1 MAYMNQE
8 QKAQLAPAIKAVFKR
23 YGIKGSISVDNH
35 SSLVVTIK
43 SGKLDLI
50 GEANRFN
57 REYAER
63 TGQRFHEVKDYYQ
76 ANAYRPDQYADNTVG
91 QFFRELTA
99 AMRGNLWYDR
109 SDIMTDYFDT
119 AYYLHINVGRWNQP
133 YVCTGR
139 SLDGTV
145 NGVAEENYTF
155 A

>member
-8 QKAQLAPAIKAVFKR
+8 RKAQLAPAIKAVLKR
-23 YGIKGSISVDNH
+23 YGMKGSIGVRNY
-35 SSLVVTIK
+35 SSLVVTLK
-43 SGKLDLI
+43 EGQLDLI

-63 TGQRFHEVKDYYQ
+63 TGQRFYPVTGNYQ
-76 ANAYRPDQYADNTVG
+76 ANAYRPDQYADNLIG
-91 QFFRELTA
+91 RFFRELTA
-99 AMRGNLWYDR
+99 AMRGDLWYDR

-119 AYYLHINVGRWNQP
+119 AYYLDINVGKWNQP

-145 NGVAEENYTF
+145 NGVAEELYTF
-155 A
+155 N

>member
-8 QKAQLAPAIKAVFKR
+8 MKAKLAPGIKAVFAR

-43 SGKLDLI
+43 EGRLDLI
-50 GEANRFN
+50 GEANRSN

-63 TGQRFHEVKDYYQ
+63 TGQRFYEVKDNYQ
-76 ANAYRPDQYADNTVG
+76 ANAYRPTDYADNTVG
-91 QFFRELTA
+91 RFFKELTA

-109 SDIMTDYFDT
+109 SDAMTDYFDT
-119 AYYLHINVGRWNQP
+119 AYYLHINVGRWNRP
-133 YVCTGR
+133 YVCTGPR
-139 SLDGTV
+139 LDGTV

>member
-23 YGIKGSISVDNH
+23 YGMKGSISVHNY

-139 SLDGTV
+139 SLDGMV